1 MFLYRFRNT
10 SWIICGAK
18 VNLVRS
24 YALNHVG
31 YQLFQVCLTPIV
43 TFRILLS
50 LYFLVAFKLSFVLFA
65 IQLLSESLL
74 KEERLLVIQLD
85 IRY

>member
-1 MFLYRFRNT
+1 MFFFYRCLNT
-10 SWIICGAK
+10 SWIICGAR
-18 VNLVRS
+18 VNHVRS

-31 YQLFQVCLTPIV
+31 YQLFQVCATHCG
-43 TFRILLS
+43 RLLFS
-50 LYFLVAFKLSFVLFA
+50 FYLVGCKLCYGLCA

-74 KEERLLVIQLD
+74 KEERLLVTQLD